1 MAFAHLTRISSSIS
15 RCALRGPARES
26 EWQEGAGGL
35 LLLAAVHE
43 TALLSQLEE
52 VLPMKLPSSLVSQLS
67 LHHLFS
73 PQQSLLLTLLF
84 LPAVGLHRFWELR
97 SYTGRELTLLT
108 GRAHPYSYRHTE
120 RFLLQLSKL
129 NGDQALTEAL
139 ACWTASLWHAANT
152 TQDTPSPHFY
162 LDGHRKPVYTQTLIP
177 RGLIGR
183 SGKILGCRALV
194 LLHDGQ
200 GHPLLATTHRG
211 DLHLTTG
218 IPSILT
224 RYEQVI
230 QELPLT
236 HLVVD
241 REAMAAE
248 FLAQLK
254 AQGRTL
260 TTILKTNQYAG
271 LDSFSNIGA
280 FVPITVD
287 RQGTVLR
294 EVAPAQFLLAR
305 PEQNEEPLTLAVAL
319 IRDLR
324 RIVPSSPSEEDLPR
338 AWWADIRQ
346 EEVAWWQ
353 EGWQATPAPAS
364 PTEPKL
370 IPIVTTAEQIDALA
384 LAQIYI
390 HRWSAQENVIKDWL
404 LPLGL
409 DINHGFAKMPIV
421 NSEICKK
428 REALEKRCA
437 NVERWR
443 EAARE
448 KAHRTGQLGTKLW
461 KQTKE
466 HGEAMYRVLNER
478 LQMLE
483 AQGVS
488 EGTYRAE
495 RKKLKAEADA
505 ELEPLW
511 QRVYRV
517 QEKSHR
523 ESTKHEKYCREQRD
537 ILRDLE
543 DLAANERMMYELDN
557 RKDQIM
563 TVCKLALANLVM
575 WVRDRFFPSTYA
587 HATWQRLQPFFRLPG
602 RIQWSHDAIHID
614 LRPFNN
620 RQLTRDLLAVCQRVN
635 EIQPR
640 LPDGRLLILHAPS
653 SPSG

>member
-1 MAFAHLTRISSSIS
+1 VQKKKTP
-15 RCALRGPARES
+15 PAREP

-52 VLPMKLPSSLVSQLS
+52 VLPMKQPSSHVSQPS
-67 LHHLFS
+67 PHYLFH

-97 SYTGRELTLLT
+97 SYTGRELALLT
-108 GRAHPYSYRHTE
+108 GRMHPYSYRHTE
-120 RFLLQLSKL
+120 RFLLKLSQLDA
-129 NGDQALTEAL
+129 DQVLTDAL
-139 ACWTASLWHAANT
+139 ARWATSLWHAADAT
-152 TQDTPSPHFY
+152 RDTPSPHFY
-162 LDGHRKPVYTQTLIP
+162 LDGHRKPVYTQALIP

-211 DLHLTTG
+211 DLHLTAG

-224 RYEQVI
+224 CYEHVI
-230 QELPLT
+230 EALPLT
-236 HLVVD
+236 NLVVD

-271 LDSFSNIGA
+271 LDSFSDVGA
-280 FVPITVD
+280 FVPLTVD

-294 EVAPAQFLLAR
+294 EVAPAQFVLAR
-305 PEQNEEPLTLAVAL
+305 PEQNNEPLTLAVAL

-324 RIVPSSPSEEDLPR
+324 RTVPCLSSEEELPR
-338 AWWADIRQ
+338 AWWADIKR

-353 EGWQATPAPAS
+353 EGWKATPAPAS

-370 IPIVTTAEQIDALA
+370 IPIVTTDEQIDALT
-384 LAQIYI
+384 LAQTYI
-390 HRWSAQENVIKDWL
+390 HRWPAQENVIKDFL

-409 DINHGFAKMPIV
+409 DINHGFAKMSVV
-421 NSEICKK
+421 NSEASKK
-428 REALEKRCA
+428 REALEKRQA
-437 NVERWR
+437 NIQRWG
-443 EAARE
+443 EAARV
-448 KAHRTGQLGTKLW
+448 KAHRASALSTKLW

-466 HGEAMYRVLNER
+466 R
-478 LQMLE
+478 
-483 AQGVS
+483 S
-488 EGTYRAE
+488 EQLYRALNTRIWDLE
-495 RKKLKAEADA
+495 VQGMSSYQLRAESKKLKAEAET

-517 QEKSHR
+517 REKSHQ
-523 ESTKHEKYCREQRD
+523 ESSKHERYCREQREL
-537 ILRDLE
+537 LRALE
-543 DLAANERMMYELDN
+543 DLATNEHLMYELDN

-575 WVRDRFFPSTYA
+575 WVRDRFFPSSYA

-602 RIQWSHDAIHID
+602 RIQWGQETVHID
-614 LRPFNN
+614 LHPFNN

-635 EIQPR
+635 EIQAR

-653 SPSG
+653 SPFG